1 MIAIPNSVLE
11 LAKNTLLT
19 QQAAIQVIGHNV
31 SNAQTEGYVRQVPVL
46 QPIPGATRGPVEA
59 TIGNGAII
67 GGIKRLQ
74 NSFLAVQKDQ
84 HMALLGREKAQYDML
99 RQVETIMT
107 EVGETGLADSINQLF
122 ASFEQVGVDPTSIA
136 ARQEVIARAGLV
148 ADILC
153 GRQENLQDLRQQIN
167 EQLGD
172 DVREANR
179 LGREIAALNRKVAEA
194 TTDAVRNDLKGR
206 REAAMTELSRLTG
219 AYAIQQ
225 ENDQI
230 DVLIGGRRLVQLNE
244 VIELG
249 LETDPANPGMQR
261 VVLGSVSD
269 PEGLGGSIQGHIS
282 ARDGE
287 VVTYMARLDTLAQT
301 LADEINALHSA
312 GFDLR
317 GDAGDNFFEYDP
329 DAPASSLNVLSAVA
343 DDPHSI
349 AASADSA
356 APGDGSN
363 AFAISQIRAQGL
375 FASGEFNVSEFY
387 AGLIGQIGS
396 DAKAAA
402 EMVQARESVV
412 NNLSAHYES
421 LSGVNLDEEAAN
433 LLRYQQ
439 IYNAATRLVNVSVKM
454 MDALLAIQ

>member
-1 MIAIPNSVLE
+1 MIIIPNNVLE

-46 QPIPGATRGPVEA
+46 EPIPGATRGSIEA

-84 HMALLGREKAQYDML
+84 HMALLGQEKAHYDML

-107 EVGETGLADSINQLF
+107 EAGETGLADGINQLF
-122 ASFEQVGVDPTSIA
+122 TSFEQVGVDPTSIA
-136 ARQEVIARAGLV
+136 ARQEVITRAGLV
-148 ADILC
+148 ADVLC
-153 GRQENLQDLRQQIN
+153 GRQENLQDLRQQVN
-167 EQLGD
+167 GQLAD

-179 LGREIAALNRKVAEA
+179 LASDIATLNRKISEA
-194 TTDAVRNDLKGR
+194 TTDAVRNDLKGL
-206 REAAMTELSRLTG
+206 REAAMTELSRMTG

-225 ENDQI
+225 ENDQV
-230 DVLIGGRRLVQLNE
+230 DVLIGGRRIVQLNE
-244 VIELG
+244 VIQLE

-261 VVLGSVSD
+261 VVLGSAAN
-269 PEGLGGSIQGHIS
+269 PEGLGGSIHGHIE

-287 VVTYMARLDTLAQT
+287 IVTYMARLDTLAQT
-301 LADEINALHSA
+301 LADEVNALHSA

-317 GDAGDNFFEYDP
+317 GDAGGNFFEYDP
-329 DAPASSLNVLSAVA
+329 AGPASTLNVVSAVA
-343 DDPHSI
+343 DDPQSI
-349 AASADSA
+349 AASTDSS

-363 AFAISQIRAQGL
+363 AFVIGQLRAEKL
-375 FASGEFNVSEFY
+375 FSSGDFNISEFY

-396 DAKAAA
+396 DARAAA
-402 EMVQARESVV
+402 EMVEARESVV

-421 LSGVNLDEEAAN
+421 LSGVNLDEEATN

-439 IYNAATRLVNVSVKM
+439 VYNAATRLVNVSMEM